1 MTEENQNKK
10 SPILE
15 TSSDAIDQARK
26 LMRLARHGA
35 VSVLEPETGYPF
47 VSRTNCVLT
56 MQGEPVFLMSD
67 LSAHTKAIKKDAR
80 TALLL
85 GEPGKG
91 DPLAHPRITVIGKT
105 ERIDKEENPEL
116 EAHLRTRYIN
126 RHPKASAYN
135 SLPDFFIYKM
145 TVERASMNAG
155 FGKAYEL
162 TREELLLDEAAA
174 NELAT
179 VENRI
184 VGHMNEDHADAIEHY
199 AVNLLGQEPSKW
211 TMAACDPEG
220 ADLIA
225 GDKTARLLFDKLCS
239 SASDVREE
247 LVRLANKN

>member
-15 TSSDAIDQARK
+15 TSSDAIEQARK

-105 ERIDKEENPEL
+105 ERISDRVRRWPMPKSLLLNVLPRSPNSSMVAL
-116 EAHLRTRYIN
+116 LLKRQIN
-126 RHPKASAYN
+126 RQMSESGDCGAP
-135 SLPDFFIYKM
+135 
-145 TVERASMNAG
+145 SMLRN
-155 FGKAYEL
+155 
-162 TREELLLDEAAA
+162 
-174 NELAT
+174 
-179 VENRI
+179 
-184 VGHMNEDHADAIEHY
+184 
-199 AVNLLGQEPSKW
+199 
-211 TMAACDPEG
+211 
-220 ADLIA
+220 
-225 GDKTARLLFDKLCS
+225 
-239 SASDVREE
+239 
-247 LVRLANKN
+247 